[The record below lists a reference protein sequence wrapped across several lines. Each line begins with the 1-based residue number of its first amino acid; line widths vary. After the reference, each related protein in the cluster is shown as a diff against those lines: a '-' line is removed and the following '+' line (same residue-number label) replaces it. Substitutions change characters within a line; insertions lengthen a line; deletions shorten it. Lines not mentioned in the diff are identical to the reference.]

1 MALHEV
7 MDLLKQDDS
16 EEPVNNY
23 TASPAVD
30 TDSDEDSGDEDDGGL
45 INNLN
50 ANQLRAT
57 AETVLP
63 NGRLGETETADLS
76 NPSQTSRVPPKRRKT
91 TQKSSLSYKWSKKV
105 KTQLKPNDIMDSH
118 PVTLDFSGKSPLV
131 IFEFFFDDET
141 LSFIVEESKRYAC
154 QKRVKFTVSLQDMKT
169 FFGIL
174 LFSGYHLL
182 PSRRMY
188 WSVHEDY
195 RVAPVAQAMSRNRF
209 KDILR
214 FLHFNNNQRL
224 DTTDKMTKLRPLMDR
239 LNKKFMM
246 AYLKQKQM
254 DLDEAMI
261 KYFGPTWMQAKY
273 TKQTCKIRF

>member
-1 MALHEV
+1 

-63 NGRLGETETADLS
+63 NGRLGEKETADLS

-141 LSFIVEESKRYAC
+141 LNFIVEESKRYAC
-154 QKRVKFTVSLQDMKT
+154 QKRIKFTVSLQDMKT

-174 LFSGYHLL
+174 CFLATTSYKAAVCIGPCMKIIELHQSLRQCQEID
-182 PSRRMY
+182 SRIY
-188 WSVHEDY
+188 SVFCTSIIIS
-195 RVAPVAQAMSRNRF
+195 VW
-209 KDILR
+209 IL
-214 FLHFNNNQRL
+214 
-224 DTTDKMTKLRPLMDR
+224 
-239 LNKKFMM
+239 
-246 AYLKQKQM
+246 
-254 DLDEAMI
+254 
-261 KYFGPTWMQAKY
+261 
-273 TKQTCKIRF
+273 QTR